1 MTVRQVLG
9 LVALLVSGWLA
20 FFADKTPSS
29 DADLLAPTRATAAS
43 PSAAAPARDTQKE
56 TGAPPGPK
64 NAKPAPSAPVAV
76 LALADRPRGP
86 KPGAEHPGAP
96 AFGARSWTPPPPPP
110 PPPAPPRAP
119 PLPFFVLGKQWQ
131 AGAWQVY
138 LAVGE
143 DTRLARVAA
152 VIDGQYR
159 VESIVPPLIV
169 FTYLPLH
176 ERQTLDIGAP

>member
-1 MTVRQVLG
+1 MTVRQVVG

-43 PSAAAPARDTQKE
+43 PSAAAPARDAVRE

-64 NAKPAPSAPVAV
+64 NAKPAPPAPATV
-76 LALADRPRGP
+76 LALAERPRGP
-86 KPGAEHPGAP
+86 KPDAEHPGAP
-96 AFGARSWTPPPPPP
+96 AFGARSWAPLPPPP

-119 PLPFFVLGKQWQ
+119 PLPFSVLGKQLQ

-138 LAVGE
+138 LALGE
-143 DTRLARVAA
+143 DTRVARAAA
-152 VIDGQYR
+152 VIDGKYR
-159 VESIVPPLIV
+159 VESIAPPLIV
-169 FTYLPLH
+169 FTYLPLN